1 MSLRSSYGT
10 PSQEHVKRSRAVEE
24 RDEVFRHAID
34 RGVGANAEPA
44 PPFGTDVAHNTDGQR
59 IDVRIEMR
67 MVEAR
72 GVQAQPEDLLGGDL
86 DAAIHRGPISRA
98 QIPFEQIAVGV
109 IVEAVVLVV
118 MAPCERGG
126 QWA

>member
-44 PPFGTDVAHNTDGQR
+44 PPIGANVAHDTDGQR
-59 IDVRIEMR
+59 SDVRVEMR

-72 GVQAQPEDLLGGDL
+72 RVQSQPEDLLGGNL
-86 DAAIHRGPISRA
+86 DAAIQRGPIGGA
-98 QIPFEQIAVGV
+98 QIPFEQIAIGV
-109 IVEAVVLVV
+109 IVEAVVLVM

-126 QWA
+126 QRA